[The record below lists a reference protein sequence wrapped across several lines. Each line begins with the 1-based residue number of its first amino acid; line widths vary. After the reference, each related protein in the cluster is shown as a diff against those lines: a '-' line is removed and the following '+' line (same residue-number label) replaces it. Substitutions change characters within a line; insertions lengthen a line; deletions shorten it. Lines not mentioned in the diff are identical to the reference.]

1 MRILHIIGSADPR
14 FGGPIEGILQQERA
28 FGGAATSELVTL
40 DADDAAFLKD
50 FPLPV
55 RALGSGS
62 IGLREKS
69 PVVRYGFSWKYIR
82 WIRDNAHLYDV
93 VIVHGLWNFSAMAAS
108 IVLPLMKSREY
119 FVYPHGMLDPWF
131 AKSDPRKHFFKRL
144 SWLMF
149 EGRLLSRARAVL
161 FTAGAEEDLAGGQF
175 WGWKYNP
182 VVIGYGT
189 AEPPEFSV
197 EQEQAFSK
205 KVSGLSERKY
215 ILFLSRIHPKKG
227 CDMLISSFAK
237 IADERPDLDLV
248 IAGPDECGLLP
259 ELKAQAE
266 SLGIGDRIHWP
277 GMLVGDAKWGA
288 YRGAE
293 AFILPSHQENFGI
306 VVAEALACGVPVL
319 TTNKVNIG
327 DVVEAGRGGFI
338 GDDTIEGVD
347 GVLRRWFDLPREGR
361 RKMSRAAE
369 ALFREKFSVEFVAGK
384 FLALVERADSPSVA
398 ERPSVKALQPGANEG
413 KAA

>member
-40 DADDAAFLKD
+40 DAGDAAFLKD

-55 RALGSGS
+55 RALGSGR

-69 PVVRYGFSWKYIR
+69 LFVRYGFSWNYLR
-82 WIRDNAHLYDV
+82 WIRDNARLYDV

-108 IVLPLMKSREY
+108 IVLPFLKSREY
-119 FVYPHGMLDPWF
+119 YVYPHGMLDPWF

-144 SWLMF
+144 SWIMF
-149 EGRLLSRARAVL
+149 EGRLLSKARAVL

-197 EQEQAFSK
+197 EQKQAFSK
-205 KVSGLSERKY
+205 KVTALSGRKY

-237 IADERPDLDLV
+237 IANERPDLDLV

-266 SLGIGDRIHWP
+266 GLGISDRIHWP

-347 GVLRRWFDLPREGR
+347 GILRRWFDLPREGR

-384 FLALVERADSPSVA
+384 FLALVRRAESPGA
-398 ERPSVKALQPGANEG
+398 TKRPSVQALQPGADEG